1 MIEETLNTQPRLQ
14 PNFKISTAFLTR
26 PFTITV
32 YSFAL
37 LFLGLLGGQY
47 GYLLIAA
54 MQLMLIVILYKY
66 APLSGILW
74 IIAFSSTTG
83 LFQRLTLYS
92 SGAYP
97 QPDSIRFAL
106 EIGILIYFIRFVLT
120 RRSSK
125 TGFTF
130 GIDLAVWGYLILSTL
145 YTFNIFYT
153 IPAVTIWGWRWVC
166 IPMLLYFVGRQI
178 GQEQTN
184 MRRVYQVLIII
195 LFIQAAY
202 GAYQSIIG
210 IPFYEQPW
218 IADLHS
224 QEPANA
230 YIEGSKFLAGKPRI
244 PALTEGHTSGG
255 FLIPYLL
262 LWVFFLPTYT
272 LNKRYRLLRWAAIG
286 MGLLFLLF
294 SNERSAVGM
303 AAIGIIIGVT
313 LKLRRKTGRG
323 IYFLIIPGILL
334 VMFLMSLVDPAQIP
348 WSEDT
353 ILLRRLLEL
362 TNPFRSGTLAG
373 RLTEYWPIL
382 WKLFVAN
389 PLGYGLGTFH
399 DTSANMAYPQRI
411 GFAPHNM
418 YLQIALEVGLVG
430 ILSFTLVI
438 TLFIR
443 MIYKFNNV
451 LLRIE
456 QAHIIPSV
464 FSSLVAFLAIGVA
477 NHPIE
482 TFPLALLFWFLMGV
496 IVAHMNVAWQQYR

>member
-1 MIEETLNTQPRLQ
+1 MIEGILNTRPRLQ
-14 PNFKISTAFLTR
+14 PNFKINTAFLTG
-26 PFTITV
+26 PVTITV
-32 YSFAL
+32 YSFI
-37 LFLGLLGGQY
+37 LFLLGLLGGQY
-47 GYLLIAA
+47 GYLLIAI
-54 MQLMLIVILYKY
+54 MQLMVIIILYRY

-106 EIGILIYFIRFVLT
+106 EIGILIYFIKFLLT
-120 RRSSK
+120 QQPAQTRITLR
-125 TGFTF
+125 
-130 GIDLAVWGYLILSTL
+130 IDLAVWSYLILSTL
-145 YTFNIFYT
+145 YTFNLFYT

-166 IPMLLYFVGRQI
+166 IPILLYFVGRLI
-178 GQEQTN
+178 GQEQAN
-184 MRRVYQVLIII
+184 VRRIYQILIII
-195 LFIQAAY
+195 LLIQAAY

-218 IADLHS
+218 VANLLT
-224 QEPANA
+224 QESSAA

-262 LWVFFLPTYT
+262 LWIFFLPADM
-272 LNKRYRLLRWAAIG
+272 LDKHYRRLRWVAIA

-294 SNERSAVGM
+294 SNERSAIGM
-303 AAIGIIIGVT
+303 ATIGIIVGVV

-323 IYFLIIPGILL
+323 IYLLIIPGMLLL
-334 VMFLMSLVDPAQIP
+334 VFLMSLIDPAQIP
-348 WSEDT
+348 WQEDT

-382 WKLFVAN
+382 WELFVAN

-399 DTSANMAYPQRI
+399 DTSANMAYLQRV

-418 YLQIALEVGLVG
+418 YLQIALEVGLIG
-430 ILSFTLVI
+430 LLSYMLII
-438 TLFIR
+438 TLFMR
-443 MIYKFNNV
+443 MVYRFNN
-451 LLRIE
+451 LRLHIE
-456 QAHIIPSV
+456 QTYIMPSV
-464 FSSLVAFLAIGVA
+464 LSSFIAFLAIGVA

-482 TFPLALLFWFLMGV
+482 TFPLAVLFWFLMGV
-496 IVAHMNVAWQQYR
+496 VVSHLNVAWKQYR